1 MYGYSTGLWNL
12 LKAGRELHGDQNT
25 ALKPSFEFRIS
36 RKSVERMSGL
46 EDDER
51 LEARNRLRGADRWLQ
66 ASGKLD
72 VETLESIK
80 LEKGLF
86 ILGKNACFGTS

>member
-1 MYGYSTGLWNL
+1 
-12 LKAGRELHGDQNT
+12 
-25 ALKPSFEFRIS
+25 
-36 RKSVERMSGL
+36 MSGL

-51 LEARNRLRGADRWLQ
+51 LEARNRLRGVDRWLQ
-66 ASGKLD
+66 ASGQLD
-72 VETLESIK
+72 VATLESLK